1 MNVGKFPVE
10 WGHVVTFARAVGDDN
25 EMYRL
30 DDSAAGA
37 AITAPPTF
45 VAAYVHFDED
55 WPLRPRPGRPWVGSG
70 RTPSGVTGHEDDAR
84 NLLHAEQR
92 FDYHAPV
99 RPGDVLTV
107 RETPGRTW
115 TKQGRRGGTLTFTQ
129 VVQEFRNQHGDL
141 VVTATSTGVVTE
153 RPAS

>member
-1 MNVGKFPVE
+1 MHASHFPVE
-10 WGHVVTFARAVGDDN
+10 WGHVMTFARAVGDEH

-30 DDSAAGA
+30 DGLRDASSV
-37 AITAPPTF
+37 TAPPTF

-55 WPLRPRPGRPWVGSG
+55 WPLRPRPGRPWLGSG
-70 RTPSGVTGHEDDAR
+70 RNPSGVTAEDDDAK

-92 FDYHAPV
+92 FEYHAPV

-107 RETPGRTW
+107 TESPGETW
-115 TKQGRRGGTLTFTQ
+115 TKVGRRGGLLAFTQ
-129 VVQEFRNQHGDL
+129 KVQEFRNQHGQL

-153 RPAS
+153 RTAS